1 MLIIQIAL
9 GIVLGFLILRFLPQ
23 IIALG
28 GYLLL
33 AVVVIAIIGFGAYF
47 LKENPETLKELLFI
61 ALFCICLLYF
71 ICLVG
76 VLVQNLPALRKIS
89 DKDRK
94 QLKDIKEPNRIARY
108 SIYLFDRFALGFA
121 ALFLFFFLAGISSLF
136 LGGME
141 SPTIYIAPF
150 LFFGF
155 LALLRYGEIRKEK
168 NQLSSGNRS

>member
-33 AVVVIAIIGFGAYF
+33 AAIVLAVIGFGVYF
-47 LKENPETLKELLFI
+47 VAENPKTVVELLVMVGFLV
-61 ALFCICLLYF
+61 LFLYAICLF
-71 ICLVG
+71 G

-89 DKDRK
+89 EKERK
-94 QLKDIKEPNRIARY
+94 ALKDIKEPSSFIRY
-108 SIYLFDRFALGFA
+108 NIYLFDRFGIGFA
-121 ALFLFFFLAGISSLF
+121 AMFIFFILAGISSLF

-141 SPTIYIAPF
+141 SPTIYITPL